1 MKRRIKGFTL
11 IELLVVIAII
21 AILAAMLLP
30 ALARAREQARRV
42 SCLSNLKQFG
52 IALRLYAMDFNEFF
66 PAVRRLNVG
75 TGSADHTE
83 GMANQCLVLLYPA
96 YISELKLFECP
107 SAGIGDMR
115 NADINDQN
123 EGFSNQNMDFCYA
136 AGLKESAPP
145 DSILMADDFEVA
157 NVTVGTYPTC
167 IMSAQMNHGEDGQN
181 ALYIGGHAVWAPST
195 LNQDQTRSAHQD
207 IIRARQA
214 TPYGPGYYTLLI
226 N

>member
-52 IALRLYAMDFNEFF
+52 ISNRLYAMDFSEYF
-66 PAVRRLNVG
+66 PAFNKITSGNDSCG
-75 TGSADHTE
+75 TVAHDDGE
-83 GMANQCLVLLYPA
+83 ANECLVLLYLS

-107 SAGIGDMR
+107 SAGVGDLK
-115 NADINDQN
+115 NGDVDDDTD
-123 EGFSNQNMDFCYA
+123 GFSNNNVDYCF
-136 AGLKESAPP
+136 AGGLRENAPP
-145 DSILMADDFEVA
+145 DSLLMADDFE
-157 NVTVGTYPTC
+157 NDGTPLAQ
-167 IMSAQMNHGEDGQN
+167 MHAQMNHAEDGQN
-181 ALYIGGHAVWAPST
+181 AVYVDGHAIWCPSM
-195 LNQDQTRSAHQD
+195 LDEDGETRHFNED
-207 IIRARQA
+207 IRDAKVA
-214 TPYGPGYYTLLI
+214 TSYGAGQCTKLI